1 VKENIID
8 GINGLIIPAGDADGF
23 AKAIVQLV
31 RDDDRRMA
39 MGQGARAFAV
49 GRDWERELDQLEEL
63 YRSATETTVPA
74 AAPSSWPATT
84 SVT

>member
-1 VKENIID
+1 MAST
-8 GINGLIIPAGDADGF
+8 GLVLPAGDADGF

-31 RDDDRRMA
+31 RDGDRRQA

-49 GRDWERELDQLEEL
+49 GRDWERELDQLEQL
-63 YRSATETTVPA
+63 YRNATETTMPV
-74 AAPSSWPATT
+74 AAPNTWPTTT